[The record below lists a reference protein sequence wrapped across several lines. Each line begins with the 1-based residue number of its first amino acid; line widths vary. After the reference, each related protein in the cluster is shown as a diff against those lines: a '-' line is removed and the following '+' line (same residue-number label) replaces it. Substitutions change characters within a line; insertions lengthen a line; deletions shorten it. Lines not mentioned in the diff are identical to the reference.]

1 MVILVLQNCLKNGF
15 LENRFETLMIFFF
28 NFFNFFSNTT
38 HQGLNLKKKKFEK
51 FCTNMGEIDYATFCP
66 NLPNIVG

>member
-28 NFFNFFSNTT
+28 NFFSNTT
-38 HQGLNLKKKKFEK
+38 HQGLNLKKKIEK